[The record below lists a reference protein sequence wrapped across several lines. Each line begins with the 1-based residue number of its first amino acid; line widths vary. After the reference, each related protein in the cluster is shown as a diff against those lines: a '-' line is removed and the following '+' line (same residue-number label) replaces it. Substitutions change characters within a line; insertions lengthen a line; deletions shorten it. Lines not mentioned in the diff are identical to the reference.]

1 MRIGTRALS
10 MTHTLAN
17 QPGRPA
23 RRRRGEEGGVQGI
36 VLVLALLLVAA
47 AVSAVLV
54 YRATHHGPAIAAEPT
69 GTQPVTLTDT
79 TLTTLQKLDSV
90 LEIRF
95 YSVLDPSSVPDSVMA
110 FASRVDQLLSAY
122 QQAAGGKINLT
133 RIDSRSKLNPNGARA
148 DGVQAF
154 NLDKGEACYLG
165 VALAFKGRKE
175 TLPYLSPEWEQAV
188 EPDLTRAIIRLIE
201 APSPAA
207 AAALTP
213 LEVNTNAVKEV
224 KALIPNLGTVS
235 AEEGKR
241 ILREAALKDF
251 AAAAKEMETQVKEA
265 EQRLTQAQNGGSDA
279 DQQAARKHLQQ
290 VQTEQTEKLKQIAAR
305 SQAQID
311 ALQQLKAAPR

>member
-1 MRIGTRALS
+1 MAYIP
-10 MTHTLAN
+10 AN
-17 QPGRPA
+17 HAGRPSG
-23 RRRRGEEGGVQGI
+23 RHRGEQGGAQGI
-36 VLVLALLLVAA
+36 VLVLASLLVAA

-54 YRATHHGPAIAAEPT
+54 YRATHHSPAAAAEPA
-69 GTQPVTLTDT
+69 GTQPATLSDATLTV
-79 TLTTLQKLDSV
+79 LQKLDSV

-95 YSVLDPSSVPDSVMA
+95 YSVLDPASVTDSVMA

-133 RIDSRSKLNPNGARA
+133 RIDSRSKLKPNSARA

-175 TLPYLSPEWEQAV
+175 ALPYISPEWEQAV

-201 APSPAA
+201 APHPAA
-207 AAALTP
+207 TAALVP
-213 LEVNTNAVKEV
+213 LEINTNAVKEV
-224 KALIPNLGTVS
+224 KALIPNLGTAS
-235 AEEGKR
+235 LEEGTR
-241 ILREAALKDF
+241 ILRDAALKEF
-251 AAAAKEMETQVKEA
+251 SAAAREMETQVKEA

-279 DQQAARKHLQQ
+279 DQEAARKHLRQ
-290 VQTEQTEKLKQIAAR
+290 VQTEQTEKLQQIAAR

-311 ALQQLKAAPR
+311 TLQQLKAAAH

>member
-10 MTHTLAN
+10 MAYIPAN
-17 QPGRPA
+17 HAGRPSG
-23 RRRRGEEGGVQGI
+23 RHRGEQGGAQGI
-36 VLVLALLLVAA
+36 VLVLASLLVAA

-54 YRATHHGPAIAAEPT
+54 YRATHHSPAAAAEPA
-69 GTQPVTLTDT
+69 GTQPATLSDATLTV
-79 TLTTLQKLDSV
+79 LQKLDSV

-95 YSVLDPSSVPDSVMA
+95 YSVLDPASVTDSVMA

-133 RIDSRSKLNPNGARA
+133 RIDSRSKLKPNSARA

-175 TLPYLSPEWEQAV
+175 TLPYISPEWEQAV

-201 APSPAA
+201 APHPAA
-207 AAALTP
+207 TAALVP
-213 LEVNTNAVKEV
+213 LEINTNAVKEV
-224 KALIPNLGTVS
+224 KALIPNLGTAS
-235 AEEGKR
+235 LEEGTR
-241 ILREAALKDF
+241 ILRDAALKEF
-251 AAAAKEMETQVKEA
+251 SAAAREMETQVKEA

-279 DQQAARKHLQQ
+279 DQEAARKHLRQ
-290 VQTEQTEKLKQIAAR
+290 VQTEQTEKLQQIAAR

-311 ALQQLKAAPR
+311 TLQQLKAAAH

>member
-10 MTHTLAN
+10 MAYIPAN
-17 QPGRPA
+17 HAGRPSG
-23 RRRRGEEGGVQGI
+23 RHRGEQGGAQGI
-36 VLVLALLLVAA
+36 VLVLASLLVAA

-54 YRATHHGPAIAAEPT
+54 YRATHHSPAAAAEPA
-69 GTQPVTLTDT
+69 GTQPATLSDATLTV
-79 TLTTLQKLDSV
+79 LQKLDSV

-95 YSVLDPSSVPDSVMA
+95 YSVLDPASVTDSVMA

-133 RIDSRSKLNPNGARA
+133 RIDSRSKLKPNSARA

-175 TLPYLSPEWEQAV
+175 TLPYISPEWEQAV
-188 EPDLTRAIIRLIE
+188 EPHLTRAIIRLIE
-201 APSPAA
+201 APHPAA
-207 AAALTP
+207 TAALVP
-213 LEVNTNAVKEV
+213 LEINTNAVKEV
-224 KALIPNLGTVS
+224 KALIPNLGTAS
-235 AEEGKR
+235 LEEGTR
-241 ILREAALKDF
+241 ILRDAALKEF
-251 AAAAKEMETQVKEA
+251 SAAAREMETQVKEA

-279 DQQAARKHLQQ
+279 DQEAARKHLRQ
-290 VQTEQTEKLKQIAAR
+290 VQTEQTEKLQQIAAR

-311 ALQQLKAAPR
+311 TLQQLKAAAH